1 MLNENSWSQKGID
14 SMLLFI
20 WYSEK
25 SKTIEIDQWLP
36 WIGVEEEIVKEEEG
50 KFGGNENDL
59 DLGDSSYMT
68 IFVKLIKLDA

>member
-1 MLNENSWSQKGID
+1 M
-14 SMLLFI
+14 
-20 WYSEK
+20 
-25 SKTIEIDQWLP
+25 P